1 MNYTKLIREYCKNNS
16 GAIFDVSKLKDT
28 EFAEVPYKTLLKI
41 LNRIE
46 EEGLLSTVSKG
57 VYFIGEKPVDEELI
71 FDEYIDDGKGMLVGY
86 QLFNDVGISDYVDCK
101 IEIYT
106 NNIKAKQKSVGRYL
120 LKRVDLEFDD
130 DIVDLVALLE
140 IIDVGYSMKGCDFMA
155 YKKTVDILLQSYSDS
170 SFEKIVKA
178 IRYKYSTIKQISELL
193 EANSID
199 NNCLHIFE
207 STY

>member
-1 MNYTKLIREYCKNNS
+1 M
-16 GAIFDVSKLKDT
+16 
-28 EFAEVPYKTLLKI
+28 EFVEVPYKTLLKI
-41 LNRIE
+41 LNRLE
-46 EEGLLSTVSKG
+46 EEGLLKPVSKG

-71 FDEYIDDGKGMLVGY
+71 FDEYVDNEKGMFVGY

-155 YKKTVDILLQSYSDS
+155 YKKTVDMLLKSYSDS
-170 SFEKIVKA
+170 SFEKIIKA
-178 IRYKYSTIKQISELL
+178 IRYKYSIMKNQDNDIFSLAHTTWKCQYHIVFTRKHHRKIFTIK
-193 EANSID
+193 D
-199 NNCLHIFE
+199 E
-207 STY
+207 SVKIIIA

>member
-1 MNYTKLIREYCKNNS
+1 MIRDYCKNNS

-41 LNRIE
+41 LNRLE
-46 EEGLLSTVSKG
+46 EESLLSAVSKG

-71 FDEYIDDGKGMLVGY
+71 FDEYVNDGKGMFVGY

-106 NNIKAKQKSVGRYL
+106 NNIKAKQKSVGQYL
-120 LKRVDLEFDD
+120 LKRVDLEFNDD
-130 DIVDLVALLE
+130 VIDLIALLE
-140 IIDVGYSMKGCDFMA
+140 IINIGYSMKGCDFMA
-155 YKKTVDILLQSYSDS
+155 YKKTVDILLKSYSDS
-170 SFEKIVKA
+170 SFEKIIKA
-178 IRYKYSTIKQISELL
+178 IRYKYSTIKQLSELL

-199 NNCLHIFE
+199 NNCIDTFE
-207 STY
+207 TTYKNLIR